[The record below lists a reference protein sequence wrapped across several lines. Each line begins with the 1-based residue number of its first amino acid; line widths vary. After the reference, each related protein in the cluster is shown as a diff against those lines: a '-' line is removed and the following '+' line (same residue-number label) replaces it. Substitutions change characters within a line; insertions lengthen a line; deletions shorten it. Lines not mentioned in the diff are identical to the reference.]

1 MNIDLLGSLV
11 SLLTFFGIS
20 AIIALSL
27 NIEYGVAGIPNFGQ
41 ALFVSLGAYTAGVTY
56 TRLMPLLAGREALEP
71 CGVTNM
77 AAALALRGQILKT
90 MPAAALG
97 NFALTLLLA
106 AVIGGVVGLIAS
118 YPALR
123 LKEEWFLGLVLLVG
137 AETVR
142 IIVRGWEPII
152 CAHNGLS
159 GITQPFGSL
168 PTPQVRSLA
177 FLGLVL
183 VIMALVYWY
192 SERLVRSPYGRLL
205 KALRENNAVA
215 SGLGKDMTRVRG
227 QVMVIGSALAA
238 VAGVL
243 FVTNIGF
250 ASANDYGVALTLDIW
265 VMIVLGGLGNMR
277 GALLG
282 ALIVTLL
289 DRFTSIAAIQFNMLG
304 IDIEFNYVRYILFGI
319 ILLLMLRFRPQGL
332 WPEPRRTTKA
342 NKVADKVADGLAA
355 GSSTSPAQPA
365 VQGGE

>member
-1 MNIDLLGSLV
+1 MNIDIAGSLV

-27 NIEYGVAGIPNFGQ
+27 NIEYGVGGIPNFGK
-41 ALFVSLGAYTAGVTY
+41 ALFVSIGAYTAGVTY
-56 TRLMPLLAGREALEP
+56 TRLMPLLAGRAALEP
-71 CGVTNM
+71 CGATNM
-77 AAALALRGQILKT
+77 AAALALRGEIVKT
-90 MPAAALG
+90 MPAVTLG

-106 AVIGGVVGLIAS
+106 ALIGGVAGLLAS

-142 IIVRGWEPII
+142 IFVRGWEPII

-168 PTPQVRSLA
+168 PTAQVRSLA
-177 FLGLVL
+177 FAGLVL
-183 VIMALVYWY
+183 VLAALAWWY

-205 KALRENNAVA
+205 KAMRENSAVA
-215 SGLGKDMTRVRG
+215 GGLGKEMTRVRG
-227 QVMVIGSALAA
+227 QVMVIGSAMAA
-238 VAGVL
+238 LAGVL
-243 FVTNIGF
+243 YVTNIGF

-289 DRFTSIAAIQFNMLG
+289 DRATSIAAIQFNMLG

-332 WPEPRRTTKA
+332 WPEPRRTTQA
-342 NKVADKVADGLAA
+342 NKVVDGIVSVTAM
-355 GSSTSPAQPA
+355 SQAQPTA
-365 VQGGE
+365 QGGE

>member
-1 MNIDLLGSLV
+1 MNIDLFGSLI
-11 SLLTFFGIS
+11 SLLTIFGIS

-27 NIEYGVAGIPNFGQ
+27 NIEYGVGGIPNFGK
-41 ALFVSLGAYTAGVTY
+41 ALFVSIGAYTAGVTY

-71 CGVTNM
+71 CGAANM
-77 AAALALRGQILKT
+77 AGALALRTEIIKT
-90 MPAAALG
+90 MPLVGLG

-106 AVIGGVVGLIAS
+106 AIIGGAVGLIAS

-142 IIVRGWEPII
+142 IFVRGWDPII

-159 GITQPFGSL
+159 GISQPFGFL
-168 PTPQVRSLA
+168 PTAQLRQLA
-177 FLGLVL
+177 FASFVL
-183 VIMALVYWY
+183 LALALAYWY
-192 SERLVRSPYGRLL
+192 SQRLVRSPYGRLL

-215 SGLGKDMTRVRG
+215 TGLGKDMVRVRG

-238 VAGVL
+238 MAGVL
-243 FVTNIGF
+243 FVANIGF

-282 ALIVTLL
+282 ALLVTLL
-289 DRFTSIAAIQFNMLG
+289 DRMTSIAAIQFNMLG
-304 IDIEFNYVRYILFGI
+304 LDIEFNYVRYILFGV

-332 WPEPRRTTKA
+332 WPESRRTTDA
-342 NKVADKVADGLAA
+342 NKVVDGLVGAPTPRAA
-355 GSSTSPAQPA
+355 QQVES
-365 VQGGE
+365 GG